1 LMVGALE
8 GFADVWS
15 MPFFNQVYGIELS
28 NSILAASFVYIGMCF
43 GGPVLAY
50 IAGYLKS
57 ENKVII
63 LTNLLTMVIFLLLFL
78 FTNWNFYLL
87 CSLMIIL
94 GVLCCYQ
101 VIVFTKVSRIVD
113 KKVTGLAIAVTN
125 CLNMSFGYLFHFV
138 ISYLMQSSPVIE
150 EANGA
155 LRYDYSTFVISLSVI
170 PIACLIGLFGF
181 LYISYRPNKL
191 HIR

>member
-1 LMVGALE
+1 
-8 GFADVWS
+8 
-15 MPFFNQVYGIELS
+15 
-28 NSILAASFVYIGMCF
+28 MCF